1 MGPVPS
7 VRRSAQVSSSR
18 ASAATCAAGV
28 PAVSLGV
35 HHSKPPAERNRD
47 RCCTQPGAHWLSP
60 IPPGLCREDAEFELV
75 GGESQ
80 FVSPSK
86 HDLEVAHI
94 GGDGPPEL
102 VERQTGV
109 LAEPARYEPVED
121 KDWLATGRGTE
132 VQELGG
138 ERRSEVRQ
146 PGDTVVAQ
154 ARIPIDRPPFN
165 SCAGGGLKSAS
176 AFGTASSTRR
186 TRNGPYP
193 TRPYPQRLV
202 RAHLRRPGP
211 GRDRPARRASHR
223 GHHRG
228 QDQRA
233 RHSEPGLRARA
244 VRVRAAG
251 DHPGDRVR
259 PHGPQPDQAHRRT
272 RSGPGAGGLDTRPD
286 RSDLGHPFH
295 RPRPGHIHPGCTA
308 PCPCIEQ
315 PSRSGAAAAPARRH
329 WPARKYGGKLAL

>member
-1 MGPVPS
+1 MACPPSDTRQRCRTGASTGALAIHPVRRFAQHSGLEREPVGPAPI
-7 VRRSAQVSSSR
+7 VRRSTQVSSSR

-28 PAVSLGV
+28 PAVSPGV

-60 IPPGLCREDAEFELV
+60 IPPACVEKMQSSSSSAARA
-75 GGESQ
+75 S
-80 FVSPSK
+80 SSAHPNMISRW
-86 HDLEVAHI
+86 HI

-121 KDWLATGRGTE
+121 KGWLATGRGTE
-132 VQELGG
+132 VQELGA

-146 PGDTVVAQ
+146 PGDAVVAQ

-193 TRPYPQRLV
+193 TRPYPQAPKAGCPRTSTT
-202 RAHLRRPGP
+202 
-211 GRDRPARRASHR
+211 PAW
-223 GHHRG
+223 
-228 QDQRA
+228 
-233 RHSEPGLRARA
+233 
-244 VRVRAAG
+244 
-251 DHPGDRVR
+251 
-259 PHGPQPDQAHRRT
+259 
-272 RSGPGAGGLDTRPD
+272 
-286 RSDLGHPFH
+286 
-295 RPRPGHIHPGCTA
+295 TA
-308 PCPCIEQ
+308 PCP
-315 PSRSGAAAAPARRH
+315 RAPT
-329 WPARKYGGKLAL
+329 PT